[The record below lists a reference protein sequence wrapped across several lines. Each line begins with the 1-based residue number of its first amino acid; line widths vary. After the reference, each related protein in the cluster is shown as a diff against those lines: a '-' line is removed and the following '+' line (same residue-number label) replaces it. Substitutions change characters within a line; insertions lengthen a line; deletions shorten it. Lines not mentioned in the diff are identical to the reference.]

1 MAVNLSISM
10 PNNCSKHNND
20 SIQANPQSIQM
31 WDFPCFHWILTGWKV
46 WHHLFPESW
55 GEEKLFLWNSWFD
68 FRFTRNS
75 TKCSPEEYG
84 SILNLPLKSSVL
96 FLGNIMDK
104 PTQRKAAYRLF
115 TTKRVSFSAVQ
126 APFYDPRVLNTAQS
140 VCWISNLNAPRLHS
154 INLIPTTDAS
164 ADQLTCER
172 KDNVDRNP
180 QPHFDQ
186 ELLLFNKD

>member
-1 MAVNLSISM
+1 
-10 PNNCSKHNND
+10 
-20 SIQANPQSIQM
+20 
-31 WDFPCFHWILTGWKV
+31 
-46 WHHLFPESW
+46 
-55 GEEKLFLWNSWFD
+55 
-68 FRFTRNS
+68 
-75 TKCSPEEYG
+75 
-84 SILNLPLKSSVL
+84 
-96 FLGNIMDK
+96 MDK

-154 INLIPTTDAS
+154 INLIPTTDTS

-180 QPHFDQ
+180 QPHFGQ
-186 ELLLFNKD
+186 ELLLSTKINWWIRTIASISIIEDIKSTKASDRISIYELCSSYKANFG